1 MNIKLKELKI
11 NLVGK
16 ILLGLVGIYVLYLL
30 AVGLGSTTCPEGYK
44 APELGDTPLT
54 DRDKAMIMAQAVT
67 HSLDSQLNSTFGWI
81 PNDLLL
87 VPSIDDNITNYQK
100 GVIYATR
107 PASDMV
113 AKTISRFG
121 QNDTLDPRLVDA
133 TSRYFPYS
141 ADVWGWAV
149 VYNTEGKYK
158 DGIQN
163 WISWAASVDS
173 GAKNA
178 GIYNV
183 KSDDVYQI
191 LKYCTSMLEYTLGN
205 LNKDK
210 ISHFKA
216 DDDIYFA
223 KGVASVVEDVL
234 CGIIAVDSSVV
245 ERGGKENVEVALQR
259 LDYIRN
265 FNPWYVVAGGND
277 IGDAMLPNHIAALAR
292 HIDVASNR
300 ITDIRDS
307 MEK

>member
-191 LKYCTSMLEYTLGN
+191 LKYCTSMLEYTLG
-205 LNKDK
+205 
-210 ISHFKA
+210 
-216 DDDIYFA
+216 
-223 KGVASVVEDVL
+223 
-234 CGIIAVDSSVV
+234 IAVDSSVV
-245 ERGGKENVEVALQR
+245 ARGGKENVEVALQR

-300 ITDIRDS
+300 ITDIRNS

>member
-1 MNIKLKELKI
+1 
-11 NLVGK
+11 
-16 ILLGLVGIYVLYLL
+16 
-30 AVGLGSTTCPEGYK
+30 
-44 APELGDTPLT
+44 
-54 DRDKAMIMAQAVT
+54 
-67 HSLDSQLNSTFGWI
+67 
-81 PNDLLL
+81 
-87 VPSIDDNITNYQK
+87 
-100 GVIYATR
+100 
-107 PASDMV
+107 
-113 AKTISRFG
+113 
-121 QNDTLDPRLVDA
+121 
-133 TSRYFPYS
+133 
-141 ADVWGWAV
+141 
-149 VYNTEGKYK
+149 
-158 DGIQN
+158 
-163 WISWAASVDS
+163 
-173 GAKNA
+173 
-178 GIYNV
+178 
-183 KSDDVYQI
+183 
-191 LKYCTSMLEYTLGN
+191 MLEYTLGK

-300 ITDIRDS
+300 ITDIRNS